1 MFPWVYTEFLF
12 VPVYQEQAN
21 FHDVATHLGVHGY
34 CLFDFCGKR
43 ATEMG
48 RCDFSTIREMRS
60 GQALI
65 KKHLLLAPSQRMLI
79 SSSMAFA

>member
-1 MFPWVYTEFLF
+1 MFPWVYGKFLF

-48 RCDFSTIREMRS
+48 EMRFFYH
-60 GQALI
+60 QRNEVR
-65 KKHLLLAPSQRMLI
+65 PSINQKTSTFGTLTKDAHI
-79 SSSMAFA
+79 